1 MSKKKF
7 KAVLIGCGSIHR
19 TWMKA
24 IREFDDVK
32 MVGLVDINPEAA
44 EKSKAD
50 HELTDAAVFSSLDE
64 ALASA
69 NPDVVF
75 DCTLPEI
82 HKEVMIKAANFG
94 CHVLSEKPMAVSV
107 TDAKEMNAT
116 ARQNYI
122 THAIIQNR
130 RYMDEIV
137 AYRDFIRNGSIGQL
151 TTLNADF
158 YLGVHFGGFRD
169 VMEHVLLLDMAIH
182 SFDQAR
188 FISGAA
194 PVSVYCH
201 EWNPSG
207 SWYAHDAS
215 AVCIFE
221 MSNGLVFN
229 YRGSWCSEGLNTSW
243 QCDWRAICTQGSAK
257 WDGEKELKAEK
268 VVAVSGFQSDKD
280 FLDIPVNKLA
290 FHNHAG
296 VIREF
301 LDSLKNGTVPQTVG
315 EDNIKSLAM
324 VEAAIESAE
333 SGKKVKINL

>member
-1 MSKKKF
+1 MSRNEF
-7 KAVLIGCGSIHR
+7 RAVMIGCGSIHR
-19 TWMKA
+19 AWMKA
-24 IREFDDVK
+24 VKDFNDVK
-32 MVGLVDINPEAA
+32 MVGLVDINREAA

-50 HELTDAAVFSSLDE
+50 HELTDAAVFTDLDD
-64 ALASA
+64 ALATVK
-69 NPDVVF
+69 PDVVF

-82 HKEVMIKAANFG
+82 HREVMLKAANSG

-107 TDAKEMNAT
+107 AEAKEMNA
-116 ARQNYI
+116 AAKQNYI

-130 RYMDEIV
+130 RYIDEIV
-137 AYRDFIRNGSIGQL
+137 AYRDFIGSGTIGQL

-194 PVSVYCH
+194 PISVYCH
-201 EWNPSG
+201 EWNPAG

-215 AVCIFE
+215 AICIFE

-243 QCDWRAICTQGSAK
+243 QCDWRAICTGGTVK

-268 VVAVSGFQSDKD
+268 VIAVNGFQSDKE
-280 FLDIPVNKLA
+280 FIEIPVNELA
-290 FHNHAG
+290 CHGHAG

-301 LDSLKNGTVPQTVG
+301 LDCLKNGTIPQTVG

-333 SGKKVKINL
+333 TGKKIMIDL